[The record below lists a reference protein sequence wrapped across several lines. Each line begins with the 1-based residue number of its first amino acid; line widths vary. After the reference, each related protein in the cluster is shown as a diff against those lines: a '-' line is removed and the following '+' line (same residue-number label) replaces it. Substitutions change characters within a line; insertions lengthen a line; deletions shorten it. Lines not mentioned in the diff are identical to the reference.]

1 MVYESFDPRKAY
13 REYLGTLWDTNHDG
27 KREYC
32 ITITDAKGDPTY
44 IPMYISEEV
53 KSEDLPPMPFIEMEL
68 PPDSTRYEPH
78 DVLASTRK
86 MESYILLHVY
96 FTDTD
101 NIDRTEFARKI
112 KDRLHYL
119 TRTNQSTTPGI
130 TFMNIESD
138 GLEEET
144 DGRRVVFHYM
154 ITLYCLYYDTC
165 IEP

>member
-13 REYLGTLWDTNHDG
+13 REHLGTLWNINDNN

-32 ITITDAKGDPTY
+32 IAIKDNKGDPTY

-53 KSEDLPPMPFIEMEL
+53 KSEDLPSMPFIEMEL
-68 PPDSTRYEPH
+68 PPGSTTYEP
-78 DVLASTRK
+78 DDILASTRK
-86 MESYILLHVY
+86 MKSLILLHIY

-112 KDRLHYL
+112 KDKLHYL
-119 TRTNQSTTPGI
+119 TRTNQNTTPGI
-130 TFMNIESD
+130 VFMNIEED
-138 GLEEET
+138 GLIEET
-144 DGRRVVFHYM
+144 DGRRVMFHY
-154 ITLYCLYYDTC
+154 IAVLYCLYLDTC